1 MFQNCIYIL
10 KVYSISFMGD
20 IFANSGEKYLIVL
33 FSFYFQ
39 KTSFFFLILISAELN
54 KICVSSY
61 DKFIF
66 LCLIYENSV
75 AEFKEFKPH
84 LDPVQT

>member
-20 IFANSGEKYLIVL
+20 IFANSGEKYLIVW

-39 KTSFFFLILISAELN
+39 LN

-66 LCLIYENSV
+66 LCLIYENLV

-84 LDPVQT
+84 LDPVQTWDVVQTWFV